1 MLWYGMV
8 CYVML
13 WYECLVYNEHF
24 FFFFTKASIIIGSNI
39 SKLEATVHVEEA
51 GEVRRARGEST
62 VIFFR

>member
-1 MLWYGMV
+1 MV
-8 CYVML
+8 CYGMNVLCIMST
-13 WYECLVYNEHF
+13 F